1 MSVAIT
7 GPGRPWAYR
16 ALTAAGELRQG
27 VVTAHDEAS
36 ALRELLH
43 QDLRPLSVRPPAGVS
58 NAPALRTGS
67 ASAARRRATAV
78 DRGGLVQE
86 LATLLGAGISLA
98 EALPSLAQ
106 AYAAHALGPSLAGLD
121 RDVRAGQRFSEA
133 LARSQLGLPPYVV
146 ALAEAGEAGGELA
159 GALRDAAVQMEHER
173 RIGQELRNALVYPA
187 VLVLSGVLAVLV
199 IFVGVVPRFAS
210 LLKSSRADVPA
221 LSRAV
226 IEAGLFV
233 KQNLL
238 AFGLSGT
245 ALVLVV
251 AVALSRPNV
260 RAALFDALSRAP
272 VVGPWLLRL
281 EIGRWTTVLGQLL
294 ANRVPIINAL
304 ALSSGAVRLRRL
316 RDDLAAAPRE
326 LERGR
331 TLSDVLGGLDWFPPT
346 RLNLVRVG
354 ERSGELPRMLGVLG
368 AMETDAARTL
378 QKRALALIEPAAI
391 LLIGGV
397 IGFIMVAV
405 MMAITSLNTVAL

>member
-1 MSVAIT
+1 MQSSAVPDRT
-7 GPGRPWAYR
+7 YSYR
-16 ALTAAGELRQG
+16 ALDADGRACQG
-27 VVTAHDEAS
+27 VVVAGDEA
-36 ALRELLH
+36 AAIR
-43 QDLRPLSVRPPAGVS
+43 DLVRQGLMPVSV
-58 NAPALRTGS
+58 NAPDSTA
-67 ASAARRRATAV
+67 APAARAGRVGRVSGADLV
-78 DRGGLVQE
+78 SLVQE
-86 LATLLGAGISLA
+86 LSTLLGAGISLA
-98 EALPSLAQ
+98 EALPSLAL
-106 AYAAHALGPSLAGLD
+106 AYAAHPLGPALAGLD

-133 LARSQLGLPPYVV
+133 LARSPLGLPAYVV

-159 GALRDAAVQMEHER
+159 GALRDAATQMEHER

-221 LSRAV
+221 MSRAV

-233 KQNLL
+233 KQHLL
-238 AFGLSGT
+238 AFGLGGT
-245 ALVLVV
+245 ALVLVLV
-251 AVALSRPNV
+251 VALSRPAV
-260 RAALFDALSRAP
+260 RAAVFDVLSRAP

-304 ALSSGAVRLRRL
+304 QLSSGALRLRRL

-354 ERSGELPRMLGVLG
+354 ERSGELPRMLAVLG

>member
-1 MSVAIT
+1 MYNAAAADRNYS
-7 GPGRPWAYR
+7 YR
-16 ALTAAGELRQG
+16 ALDAEGQPCQG
-27 VVTAHDEAS
+27 VVVAADEAA
-36 ALRELLH
+36 ALR
-43 QDLRPLSVRPPAGVS
+43 DLVRQGLMPISV
-58 NAPALRTGS
+58 NAPGAAPVAASRSGGS
-67 ASAARRRATAV
+67 GRVNSA
-78 DRGGLVQE
+78 DRVSLVQE

-106 AYAAHALGPSLAGLD
+106 AYAAHALGPALAGLD

-133 LARSQLGLPPYVV
+133 LARSHLGLPPYVV

-187 VLVLSGVLAVLV
+187 VLVISGVLAVLV

-238 AFGLSGT
+238 AFGLGGA
-245 ALVLVV
+245 ALLLIAV
-251 AVALSRPNV
+251 VALSRPAV
-260 RAALFDALSRAP
+260 RAAAFDALSRAP

-281 EIGRWTTVLGQLL
+281 EIGRWTTVLGHLL

-304 ALSSGAVRLRRL
+304 VLSSGALRLRRL

-331 TLSDVLGGLDWFPPT
+331 SLSDVLGGLDWFPAT

-354 ERSGELPRMLGVLG
+354 ERSGELPRLLAVLG

>member
-1 MSVAIT
+1 MQAT
-7 GPGRPWAYR
+7 GSSDRSYTYR
-16 ALTAAGELRQG
+16 ALGADGQPCQG
-27 VVTAHDEAS
+27 VVVAGDEAA
-36 ALRELLH
+36 ALR
-43 QDLRPLSVRPPAGVS
+43 DLVRQGLMPISV
-58 NAPALRTGS
+58 NAPGAV
-67 ASAARRRATAV
+67 APARPGAGRPSRPGRVNGA
-78 DRGGLVQE
+78 DRVSLVQE

-106 AYAAHALGPSLAGLD
+106 AYAAHALGPALAGLD

-133 LARSQLGLPPYVV
+133 LSRSPLGLPAYVI

-238 AFGLSGT
+238 AFGLGSA
-245 ALVLVV
+245 ALVLITV
-251 AVALSRPNV
+251 VALSRPAV
-260 RAALFDALSRAP
+260 RAAVFDALSRMP

-294 ANRVPIINAL
+294 ANRVPIITAL
-304 ALSSGAVRLRRL
+304 VLSSGALRLRRL

-331 TLSDVLGGLDWFPPT
+331 TLSDVLGGLDWFPAT

-354 ERSGELPRMLGVLG
+354 ERSGELPRMLAVLG

-405 MMAITSLNTVAL
+405 MMAITSLNTVAI

>member
-1 MSVAIT
+1 MQSTAVPERT
-7 GPGRPWAYR
+7 YSYR
-16 ALTAAGELRQG
+16 ALDADGRACQG
-27 VVTAHDEAS
+27 VVVAGDEAS
-36 ALRELLH
+36 AIR
-43 QDLRPLSVRPPAGVS
+43 DLVQQGLMPISV
-58 NAPALRTGS
+58 NAPNAPGAPA
-67 ASAARRRATAV
+67 ASSGRPGLG
-78 DRGGLVQE
+78 RGGRVNGADRVSLVQE

-245 ALVLVV
+245 ALVLVL

-294 ANRVPIINAL
+294 ANRVPIIDAL
-304 ALSSGAVRLRRL
+304 VLSSGALRLRRL

-354 ERSGELPRMLGVLG
+354 ERSGELPRMLAVLG

>member
-1 MSVAIT
+1 MQTTAATERNYS
-7 GPGRPWAYR
+7 YR
-16 ALTAAGELRQG
+16 ALDADGQPCQG
-27 VVTAHDEAS
+27 VVVAGDEAA
-36 ALRELLH
+36 ALR
-43 QDLRPLSVRPPAGVS
+43 DLVRQGLMPISVKAPG
-58 NAPALRTGS
+58 APAAPT
-67 ASAARRRATAV
+67 ARVGGAGRVGGA
-78 DRGGLVQE
+78 DRVSLVQE

-106 AYAAHALGPSLAGLD
+106 AYTAHALGPALAGLD

-133 LARSQLGLPPYVV
+133 LARSPLGLPAYVV

-173 RIGQELRNALVYPA
+173 RIGQELRNALVYPV
-187 VLVLSGVLAVLV
+187 VLVISGVLAVLV

-238 AFGLSGT
+238 AFGLGST
-245 ALVLVV
+245 ALVLITV
-251 AVALSRPNV
+251 VALSRPAV
-260 RAALFDALSRAP
+260 RAAAFDALSRMP

-294 ANRVPIINAL
+294 ANRVPIITAL
-304 ALSSGAVRLRRL
+304 VLSSGALRLRRL

-331 TLSDVLGGLDWFPPT
+331 TLSDVLGGLDWFPAT

-354 ERSGELPRMLGVLG
+354 ERSGELPRMLAVLG

>member
-1 MSVAIT
+1 MQTTAASD
-7 GPGRPWAYR
+7 RSYSYR
-16 ALTAAGELRQG
+16 ALDADGQPCQG
-27 VVTAHDEAS
+27 VVVAGDEAS
-36 ALRELLH
+36 ALR
-43 QDLRPLSVRPPAGVS
+43 DLVRQGLMPISVIAAGTAATP
-58 NAPALRTGS
+58 APAAGRVGRVS
-67 ASAARRRATAV
+67 GA
-78 DRGGLVQE
+78 DRVSLIQE

-106 AYAAHALGPSLAGLD
+106 AYAAHALGPALAGLD
-121 RDVRAGQRFSEA
+121 RDVRAGQRFSES
-133 LARSQLGLPPYVV
+133 LARSPLGLPAYVV

-221 LSRAV
+221 ISRAV

-238 AFGLSGT
+238 AFGLGT
-245 ALVLVV
+245 TAVVLVMV
-251 AVALSRPNV
+251 VALSRPHV
-260 RAALFDALSRAP
+260 RSAVFDALSRAP

-294 ANRVPIINAL
+294 ANRVPIITAL
-304 ALSSGAVRLRRL
+304 VLSSGALRLRRL

-331 TLSDVLGGLDWFPPT
+331 TLSDVLGGLDWFPAT

-354 ERSGELPRMLGVLG
+354 ERSGELPRMLAVLG

>member
-1 MSVAIT
+1 MQATAT
-7 GPGRPWAYR
+7 GDRSYSYR
-16 ALTAAGELRQG
+16 ALDADGQPCQG
-27 VVTAHDEAS
+27 VVVAGDEAA
-36 ALRELLH
+36 ALR
-43 QDLRPLSVRPPAGVS
+43 DLVRQGLMPISV
-58 NAPALRTGS
+58 NAPGAPAALASS
-67 ASAARRRATAV
+67 ASRSGRVSGA
-78 DRGGLVQE
+78 DRVSLVQE

-106 AYAAHALGPSLAGLD
+106 AYAAHALGPALVGLD

-133 LARSQLGLPPYVV
+133 LARSPLGLPPYVV

-238 AFGLSGT
+238 AFGLGTT
-245 ALVLVV
+245 ALMLITV
-251 AVALSRPNV
+251 VALSRPAV
-260 RAALFDALSRAP
+260 RAAAFDVLSRTP

-294 ANRVPIINAL
+294 ANRVPIITAL
-304 ALSSGAVRLRRL
+304 VLSSGALRLKRLRN
-316 RDDLAAAPRE
+316 DLAAAPRE

-331 TLSDVLGGLDWFPPT
+331 TLSDVLGGLDWFPAT

-354 ERSGELPRMLGVLG
+354 ERSGELPRMLAVLG

>member
-1 MSVAIT
+1 MHTAGTPERTYS
-7 GPGRPWAYR
+7 YR
-16 ALTAAGELRQG
+16 ALDADGRACQGFVVAG
-27 VVTAHDEAS
+27 DEAG
-36 ALRELLH
+36 ALRNLVQQGLM
-43 QDLRPLSVRPPAGVS
+43 PISVS
-58 NAPALRTGS
+58 APGHTAVL
-67 ASAARRRATAV
+67 AARPSAVVRSRASGA
-78 DRGGLVQE
+78 DRVSLVQE

-106 AYAAHALGPSLAGLD
+106 AYAAHALGPALAGLD

-133 LARSQLGLPPYVV
+133 LARSPLGLPPYVV

-245 ALVLVV
+245 ALVLVA
-251 AVALSRPNV
+251 AVALSRPGV

-304 ALSSGAVRLRRL
+304 VLSSGALRLRRL

-331 TLSDVLGGLDWFPPT
+331 SLSDVLGGLDWFPPT

-354 ERSGELPRMLGVLG
+354 ERSGELPRLLGVLG

>member
-1 MSVAIT
+1 MQSSAAPDRT
-7 GPGRPWAYR
+7 YSYR
-16 ALTAAGELRQG
+16 ALDADGRACQG
-27 VVTAHDEAS
+27 VVVAGDEA
-36 ALRELLH
+36 AAIR
-43 QDLRPLSVRPPAGVS
+43 DLVQQGLMPVSV
-58 NAPALRTGS
+58 NAPG
-67 ASAARRRATAV
+67 ASAAPAARSLRAGRVSGA
-78 DRGGLVQE
+78 DRVSLVQE
-86 LATLLGAGISLA
+86 LSTLLGAGISLA

-106 AYAAHALGPSLAGLD
+106 AYAAHPLGPALAGLD

-133 LARSQLGLPPYVV
+133 LARSPLGLPAYVV

-159 GALRDAAVQMEHER
+159 SALRDAATQMEHER

-221 LSRAV
+221 MSRAV

-238 AFGLSGT
+238 AFGLGST

-251 AVALSRPNV
+251 VVALSRPAV
-260 RAALFDALSRAP
+260 RAAVFDALSRAP

-304 ALSSGAVRLRRL
+304 ELSSGALRLRRL

-331 TLSDVLGGLDWFPPT
+331 TLSDVLVGLDWFPPT

-354 ERSGELPRMLGVLG
+354 ERSGELPRMLAVLG
-368 AMETDAARTL
+368 GIETDAARTL

-391 LLIGGV
+391 LLIGAV

>member
-1 MSVAIT
+1 MQSSAAPDRT
-7 GPGRPWAYR
+7 YSYR
-16 ALTAAGELRQG
+16 ALDADGRACQG
-27 VVTAHDEAS
+27 VVVAGDEA
-36 ALRELLH
+36 AAIR
-43 QDLRPLSVRPPAGVS
+43 DLVQQGLMPVSV
-58 NAPALRTGS
+58 NAPG
-67 ASAARRRATAV
+67 ASAAPAARSLRAGRVSGA
-78 DRGGLVQE
+78 DRVSLVQE
-86 LATLLGAGISLA
+86 LSTLLGAGISLA

-106 AYAAHALGPSLAGLD
+106 AYAAHPLGPALAGLD

-133 LARSQLGLPPYVV
+133 LARSPLGLPAYVV

-159 GALRDAAVQMEHER
+159 SALRDAATQMEHER

-221 LSRAV
+221 MSRAV

-238 AFGLSGT
+238 AFGLGST

-251 AVALSRPNV
+251 VVALSRPAV
-260 RAALFDALSRAP
+260 RAAVFDALSRAP

-304 ALSSGAVRLRRL
+304 ELSSGALRLRRL

-354 ERSGELPRMLGVLG
+354 ERSGELPRMLAVLG
-368 AMETDAARTL
+368 GMETDAARTL

-391 LLIGGV
+391 LLIGAV

>member
-1 MSVAIT
+1 MQSTAVPERT
-7 GPGRPWAYR
+7 YSYR
-16 ALTAAGELRQG
+16 ALDADGRACQG
-27 VVTAHDEAS
+27 VVVAGDEAS
-36 ALRELLH
+36 AIR
-43 QDLRPLSVRPPAGVS
+43 DLVQQGLMPISV
-58 NAPALRTGS
+58 NAPNAPGAPA
-67 ASAARRRATAV
+67 ASSGRPGLG
-78 DRGGLVQE
+78 RGGRVNGADRVSLVQE

-245 ALVLVV
+245 ALVLVL
-251 AVALSRPNV
+251 AVALSRPKV

-294 ANRVPIINAL
+294 ANRVPIIDAL
-304 ALSSGAVRLRRL
+304 VLSSGALRLRRL

-354 ERSGELPRMLGVLG
+354 ERSGELPRMLAVLG

>member
-1 MSVAIT
+1 MQSSAAPDRT
-7 GPGRPWAYR
+7 YSYR
-16 ALTAAGELRQG
+16 ALDADGRVCQG
-27 VVTAHDEAS
+27 VVVAGDEA
-36 ALRELLH
+36 AAIR
-43 QDLRPLSVRPPAGVS
+43 DLVQQGLMPVSV
-58 NAPALRTGS
+58 NAPG
-67 ASAARRRATAV
+67 ASAAPAARSLRA
-78 DRGGLVQE
+78 DRVSGADRVSLVQE
-86 LATLLGAGISLA
+86 LSTLLGAGISLA

-106 AYAAHALGPSLAGLD
+106 AYAAHPLGPALAGLD

-133 LARSQLGLPPYVV
+133 LARSPLGLPAYVV

-159 GALRDAAVQMEHER
+159 SALRDAATQMEHER

-221 LSRAV
+221 MSRAV

-233 KQNLL
+233 KQHLL
-238 AFGLSGT
+238 AFGLGST

-251 AVALSRPNV
+251 VVALSRPTV
-260 RAALFDALSRAP
+260 RAAVFDALSRAP

-304 ALSSGAVRLRRL
+304 ELSSGALRLRRL

-354 ERSGELPRMLGVLG
+354 ERSGELPRMLAVLG
-368 AMETDAARTL
+368 GMETDAARTL

-391 LLIGGV
+391 LLIGAV